1 MVAQRKLPDFQNSSL
16 GSQLD
21 TTRYSSPFNVR
32 LEPTATPSSLET
44 NYASG
49 IRPAGIDVGAAGSS
63 DGKKGF
69 SKNTANPKPR
79 SEPTPAP
86 QPSPTAAS
94 MVRRDQAIAR
104 NHAPTPPQNTP
115 PPAPTST
122 PLPTPTKPET
132 ANQLEQRDVIAA
144 VNRRSLL
151 PDPNPRVEMNL
162 RHGSADATE
171 AGTPNLRGM
180 TPNAVDGWNR
190 SADRRRETIS
200 GLRRPIRPLEP
211 PTSNSQQSNSWLSRS
226 FNSVRNGISNVTD
239 NVTNTINEAW
249 RDTSGFLDRNYQT
262 ISNVGHTALEVAGV
276 VPVFGA
282 VPDLINAAWYGA
294 EGRET
299 EAALSLIG
307 AVPFAGDAT
316 TVARLG
322 ARYGDD
328 VVQGAANL
336 LRGAQRTQDIASLP
350 DAVNGTIQGA
360 TDAVTQFAQGDY
372 LQAGLSL
379 ANGGL
384 SATGIRSGVSSA
396 TSSAR
401 FPATST
407 RNPNRSSLTERPQ
420 PVSSAPS
427 ESGLGNRRPAS
438 SNREAPPSSSGNTN
452 TPESATSAPLATGG
466 SGGSGNDRV
475 PPQVGGSGRGNSDDE
490 PRLTGARDVVQ
501 GINNGTITSHR
512 DLTQRLESE
521 GWVVVRGQL
530 PGASSVNSIW
540 TNPTRTESVRIR
552 PSVREGDAPYIV
564 HGYDGPSGG
573 VFNVLRNQLDNQQQ
587 WRAPS
592 RRRPGELGAS
602 LPDEHL
608 MDADGNTTR
617 SGTTET
623 YERSNPDV
631 HFPLAD

>member
-1 MVAQRKLPDFQNSSL
+1 MLKQEKSANYQNASLSS
-16 GSQLD
+16 QPD
-21 TTRYSSPFNVR
+21 TTRYSSPFDQR
-32 LEPTATPSSLET
+32 LEPTSTPSSLET

-79 SEPTPAP
+79 GEPTPAP
-86 QPSPTAAS
+86 QLSPTTAS

-104 NHAPTPPQNTP
+104 NHEPTLPRNSAPTPPPT
-115 PPAPTST
+115 PTST
-122 PLPTPTKPET
+122 PLPSPTRPET
-132 ANQLEQRDVIAA
+132 AHQLERRDVIAA
-144 VNRRSLL
+144 ANRRSL
-151 PDPNPRVEMNL
+151 PSNPNPEIQMNL
-162 RHGSADATE
+162 RHGSVDATE

-190 SADRRRETIS
+190 SAQRRREAIS
-200 GLRRPIRPLEP
+200 DLRRPIQPSQESP
-211 PTSNSQQSNSWLSRS
+211 NSQQSSSWLNRS
-226 FNSVRNGISNVTD
+226 LNNVRNGIN
-239 NVTNTINEAW
+239 NVTNTVNEAW
-249 RDTSGFLDRNYQT
+249 RDTSEFLDRNYQT

-282 VPDLINAAWYGA
+282 VPDLINAGWYAA

-299 EAALSLIG
+299 DAALSLVG

-360 TDAVTQFAQGDY
+360 SDAVTQFAQGNY
-372 LQAGLSL
+372 LQAGSSL
-379 ANGGL
+379 ANGVL
-384 SATGIRSGVSSA
+384 SATGVRSGVSSA

-407 RNPNRSSLTERPQ
+407 RNPNRSALTERPQ

-438 SNREAPPSSSGNTN
+438 SNREVPPSSSGNTN

-521 GWVVVRGQL
+521 GWIVVRGQL